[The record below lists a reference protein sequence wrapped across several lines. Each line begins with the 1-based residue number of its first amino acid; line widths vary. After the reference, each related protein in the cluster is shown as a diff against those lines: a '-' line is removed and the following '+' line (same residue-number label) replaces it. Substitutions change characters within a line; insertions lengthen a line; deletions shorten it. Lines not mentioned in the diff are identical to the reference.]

1 MTQPD
6 QVSTREPQPEGLL
19 TPASSAIAGLVLA
32 VLSLGGNGIWN
43 LAVSAFVGS
52 SFGTMTP
59 VLVMSGGTSLAV
71 ALGALWLGRR
81 GMSLPA
87 EGVAWAP
94 HVARAAVL
102 LAGLGVVLS
111 ALTVAGAVLLG
122 TSLLPGR

>member
-1 MTQPD
+1 MTQHE
-6 QVSTREPQPEGLL
+6 QVRTQDEAAEGLL

-43 LAVSAFVGS
+43 LAASAFVGS
-52 SFGTMTP
+52 SFGSMAP

-81 GMSLPA
+81 GMAFPSA
-87 EGVAWAP
+87 GVTWAP

-111 ALTVAGAVLLG
+111 ALTIAGALLG
-122 TSLLPGR
+122 ESLGPIG

>member
-1 MTQPD
+1 MTQDERVATQDEAPD
-6 QVSTREPQPEGLL
+6 GLL

-52 SFGTMTP
+52 SFGDMTP
-59 VLVMSGGTSLAV
+59 VLVMNGGTSLVV

-81 GMSLPA
+81 GMAFPPA
-87 EGVAWAP
+87 GVMWAP

-111 ALTVAGAVLLG
+111 ALTVAGALLG
-122 TSLLPGR
+122 ASLRPLA

>member
-1 MTQPD
+1 MTQHE
-6 QVSTREPQPEGLL
+6 QVRTQDEMAEGLL

-52 SFGTMTP
+52 SFGDMTP

-87 EGVAWAP
+87 AGVTWAP

-111 ALTVAGAVLLG
+111 ALTVAGALLG